1 MSVKGRFASFM
12 DGSAL
17 NLHIGTEMAAIDAA
31 EWDAL
36 AGSANPFIS
45 HAFLQALEKGGAVGG
60 NSGWDPMH
68 LLLRSDDGQLL
79 GAMANYLK
87 HHSYGEYIFDHGWAN
102 AFERAGCDYY
112 PKLLAAVPFTPATGP
127 RFLVRDNRADL
138 KTALAKGMETLME
151 KYQLSSAHINFLPS
165 GDAHQLAVT
174 GWLDRTSIQFHWHNH
189 NYADFDDFLDN
200 LSSRKRKNIR
210 KERASVAKSGVTM
223 IRLTGAA
230 ITQDHIDAFFRFY
243 MSTIDRKWGGAYLT
257 HEVFT
262 QLGKTMADRMLLVMA
277 EYEGNIIG
285 GALNFIGDDALYGR
299 NWGADIDIPNLH
311 FEACYYQAIDFAIE
325 HGLSRVEAG
334 AQGFHKVQ
342 RGYLPVTTHSVH
354 LIAHDG
360 FRDAVTR
367 FLNAEKRGVEAE
379 KNHIAMTSPFKTR

>member
-1 MSVKGRFASFM
+1 M
-12 DGSAL
+12 DGNAL

-36 AGSANPFIS
+36 AGQANPFIS

-60 NSGWDPMH
+60 DSGWNPMH

-79 GAMANYLK
+79 GAMPNYLK

-102 AFERAGCDYY
+102 AFERAGGAYY
-112 PKLLAAVPFTPATGP
+112 PKLLAAIPFTPATGP

-165 GDAHQLAVT
+165 DDAHRLAT
-174 GWLDRTSIQFHWHNH
+174 AGWLDRASIQFHWHNQ
-189 NYADFDDFLDN
+189 NYTDFDDFLDH

-210 KERASVAKSGVTM
+210 KERASITKAGVTM
-223 IRLTGAA
+223 LRLTGAA
-230 ITQDHIDAFFRFY
+230 ITQDHIDSFFRFY

-277 EYEGNIIG
+277 EYDGNIIG

-311 FEACYYQAIDFAIE
+311 FEACYYQAIDFAIKR
-325 HGLSRVEAG
+325 GLQCVEAG
-334 AQGFHKVQ
+334 AQGAHKLA
-342 RGYLPVTTHSVH
+342 RGYAPKRTHSAH
-354 LIAHDG
+354 HIAHEG
-360 FRDAVTR
+360 LRDAVADYLESER
-367 FLNAEKRGVEAE
+367 QYVDNDISALNR
-379 KNHIAMTSPFKTR
+379 HTPFKKTDTGAH

>member
-1 MSVKGRFASFM
+1 M

-17 NLHIGTEMAAIDAA
+17 NLHIGTEMVAIDAA

-36 AGSANPFIS
+36 TVPANPFIS

-60 NSGWDPMH
+60 DSGWDPMH

-79 GAMANYLK
+79 GAMPNYLK

-102 AFERAGCDYY
+102 AFERAGGAYY
-112 PKLLAAVPFTPATGP
+112 PKLLAAVPFTPATGS
-127 RFLVRDNRADL
+127 RFLVLGNRADL

-151 KYQLSSAHINFLPS
+151 KYQLSSAHINFLPFD
-165 GDAHQLAVT
+165 DAHRLAT
-174 GWLDRTSIQFHWHNH
+174 AGWLDRASIQFHWHNQ
-189 NYADFDDFLDN
+189 NYTDFDDFLDH

-210 KERASVAKSGVTM
+210 KERASITKAGVTM
-223 IRLTGAA
+223 LRLTGAA
-230 ITQDHIDAFFRFY
+230 ITQDHIDTFFRFY

-360 FRDAVTR
+360 FRDAVAR
-367 FLNAEKRGVEAE
+367 FLEAEKRGVEAE
-379 KNHIAMTSPFKTR
+379 KNHITMTSPFKAS